1 MNEQTALTDLA
12 NEARDAYLDWM
23 DASIQNLK
31 SKSAKRRRVNSVL
44 DKIATSLDTDRTEAE
59 KWLLR
64 NVR

>member
-31 SKSAKRRRVNSVL
+31 SKSAKRRRVNSIL